1 MSIFPSPGSLQHPSW
16 HCWALKPS
24 QVPASPELPC
34 DISKEAFTQE
44 NILCSQISL
53 KAGVLATGSCWAWPY
68 QLTLPPLASPCLPRG
83 PAFVLQDAAPL
94 PHDVQQATGPLP
106 EVLSENYLPQKG

>member
-53 KAGVLATGSCWAWPY
+53 KAGWCPSNGLVLG
-68 QLTLPPLASPCLPRG
+68 LAV
-83 PAFVLQDAAPL
+83 PAHAAPTSITVSAQRPSFCPAGCCPL
-94 PHDVQQATGPLP
+94 TTRCPAGHRATP
-106 EVLSENYLPQKG
+106 